1 LEGAAI
7 AQFALSKQDE
17 AVWMGDE
24 PGDGEA
30 PSGRPLAVLGV
41 SIAALAL
48 AALPAGVGMAVIF
61 GSTLPLEFAA
71 AAALAI
77 LASIKLAAAG
87 AGLAVAIRSR
97 W

>member
-1 LEGAAI
+1 M
-7 AQFALSKQDE
+7 LSKQ
-17 AVWMGDE
+17 DE

-30 PSGRPLAVLGV
+30 LSGRPAALLGV
-41 SIAALAL
+41 ATAAVAL
-48 AALPAGVGMAVIF
+48 AALPAVVGVAIMV

>member
-1 LEGAAI
+1 MEFAKLEGAAI
-7 AQFALSKQDE
+7 AQVMLSKQ
-17 AVWMGDE
+17 DE

-30 PSGRPLAVLGV
+30 PSGRPAALLGV
-41 SIAALAL
+41 ATAAVAL
-48 AALPAGVGMAVIF
+48 AALPAVVGAAIMV